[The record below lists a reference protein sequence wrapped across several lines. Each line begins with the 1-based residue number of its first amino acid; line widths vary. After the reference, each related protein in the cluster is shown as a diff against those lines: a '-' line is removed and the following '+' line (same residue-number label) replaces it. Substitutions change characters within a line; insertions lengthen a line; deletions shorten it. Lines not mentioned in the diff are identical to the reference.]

1 MPLAEPL
8 PASAVHVV
16 VDMQRV
22 FAEKTPWHTPG
33 LDAILPPILRLVEH
47 RPERAFFARF
57 LVPER
62 AADAPGR
69 WRRYYERWPE
79 LTGERM
85 DPALLDLVA
94 PLKRFAAAERIID
107 KTTYSIFTPQDT
119 EERLRSMGADT
130 LVFSGVE
137 TDVCVLASVVD
148 AIERGFRVVVAIDAL
163 ASAAETSQDS
173 LMEHLASRLPEQ
185 IELASVDEIIRAW
198 PRENE
203 I

>member
-1 MPLAEPL
+1 MPLAELL

-79 LTGERM
+79 LTGEQM

-94 PLKRFAAAERIID
+94 PLGRLAAAARIID
-107 KTTYSIFTPQDT
+107 KTTYSIFTLADT
-119 EERLRSMGADT
+119 EERLRTIDADT

-137 TDVCVLASVVD
+137 TDVCVLASVID
-148 AIERGFRVVVAIDAL
+148 AIERGFRVVVATDAL
-163 ASAAETSQDS
+163 ASAAEASQDGM
-173 LMEHLASRLPEQ
+173 LTHLTTRLPEQ
-185 IELASVDEIIRAW
+185 IELATVDEIIRAW
-198 PRENE
+198 PRKNE
-203 I
+203 T

>member
-8 PASAVHVV
+8 PASTVHVV
-16 VDMQRV
+16 VDMQRL
-22 FAEKTPWHTPG
+22 FAEETPWHTPG
-33 LDAILPPILRLVEH
+33 LDAILPPILRLIEH

-57 LVPER
+57 LVPGR
-62 AADAPGR
+62 ATDAPGR

-79 LTGERM
+79 LTRERM

-130 LVFSGVE
+130 LVFTGVE
-137 TDVCVLASVVD
+137 TDICVLASVFD
-148 AIERGFRVVVAIDAL
+148 AIERGFRVVVATDAI
-163 ASAAETSQDS
+163 ASAAGDADS
-173 LMEHLASRLPEQ
+173 EILTHLSSRLPEQ
-185 IELASVDEIIRAW
+185 IELASIEEIIRAW

-203 I
+203 T